1 MNSYVGIFQN
11 RDWLESQSWSQ
22 EDLKT
27 LLEIAKDLKKKY
39 KAHESI
45 GDILKNRT
53 LFMIFFNRSLRT
65 RNSFEAGMTQ
75 LGGHAHF
82 LSPQDIYV
90 PALPE
95 DEEAYKTERIADV
108 ARVLNEMGDGVAIRI
123 YGDSARWQYGRGH
136 RIIEEFAKWAEIP
149 VINMEDDVYHPCQE
163 MADIQAIDEHV
174 GKFRGKKFVISW
186 AFSEGLKPLAVPQSC
201 VLIATKMGMDVVF
214 ARPKGFELDDKITR
228 WAEENADRYG
238 GSYEETDNMDEAFEG
253 ADVVYPKSWTA
264 RVALPGP
271 WGGPVQLDKQL
282 ALEYARRNK
291 SWICDKAKM
300 DLTNDA
306 IYMHCLPADRG
317 MEVTDEVIDGP
328 RSVVF
333 DEAGNRLHAQKA
345 IMTAIIG
352 NEI

>member
-1 MNSYVGIFQN
+1 MVSYVGIFSHA
-11 RDWLESQSWSQ
+11 DWLETQSWSQ
-22 EDLKT
+22 ENLKI
-27 LLEIAKDLKKKY
+27 LLEAAKELKRKY
-39 KAHESI
+39 KAKISTT
-45 GDILKNRT
+45 DILQDRT

-108 ARVLNEMGDGVAIRI
+108 ARVLNEMGDAIAIRM
-123 YGDSARWQYGRGH
+123 YGDAAKWQYGRGH
-136 RIIEEFAKWAEIP
+136 RTIEEFAKWAKIP
-149 VINMEDDVYHPCQE
+149 LINMEDDMYHPCQE

-174 GKFRGKKFVISW
+174 GKFQRKKFVMSW

-201 VLIATKMGMDVVF
+201 CLIASKMGMDVVF
-214 ARPKGFELDDKITR
+214 ARPKGFELSDEVIQWCK
-228 WAEENADRYG
+228 ENADRYG
-238 GSYEETDNMDEAFEG
+238 GTFEETDNMDEAFEG

-264 RVALPGP
+264 RAALPGP
-271 WGGPVQLDKQL
+271 WGGPSQPDKQL
-282 ALEYARRNK
+282 AVELARKNR
-291 SWICDKAKM
+291 SWICDQKKM
-300 DLTNDA
+300 DLTKNA

-328 RSVVF
+328 RSVAF
-333 DEAGNRLHAQKA
+333 EEAGNRLHAQKA
-345 IMTAIIG
+345 IMAAIM
-352 NEI
+352 